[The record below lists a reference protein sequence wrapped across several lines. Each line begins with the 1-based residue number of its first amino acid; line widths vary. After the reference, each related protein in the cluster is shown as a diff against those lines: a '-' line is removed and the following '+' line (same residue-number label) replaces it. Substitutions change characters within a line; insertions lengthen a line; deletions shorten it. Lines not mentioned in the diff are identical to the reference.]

1 MYRGKKT
8 SYFPQDQKK
17 TDAHRIDFLTN
28 DVLVRSKK
36 VTMRFEKSKIFTEK
50 ILFTSFMYMTF
61 AFMSDLLMIF

>member
-1 MYRGKKT
+1 M
-8 SYFPQDQKK
+8 K

-50 ILFTSFMYMTF
+50 ILFTSFMYITF
-61 AFMSDLLMIF
+61 ASMSDLLMIF